1 MIGPATLATLRVAAG
16 ARAPIV
22 GGDWSELSNCAPLRV
37 AFPVTGL
44 LVRHFH
50 GDAKHARFL
59 GRIANTTRS
68 TLHRTMTT
76 AVGIAAMVVAVLDF
90 PAAFPL
96 GGAPIVVA
104 AARCS
109 LACTSR
115 SSPATLASG

>member
-22 GGDWSELSNCAPLRV
+22 GGDWSELPSCAPFRV

-50 GDAKHARFL
+50 GDAEHARFL

-76 AVGIAAMVVAVLDF
+76 AVGIAATAVAVLDF

-96 GGAPIVVA
+96 GGALIVVA
-104 AARCS
+104 RRAVQLGMRGK
-109 LACTSR
+109 
-115 SSPATLASG
+115 TLARYAGE